1 MKSCIRSQAS
11 CRSKQKPY
19 AFMSV
24 GRIFSSEVP
33 RGDFS
38 KIFLGGT
45 KGGEIC
51 LFPLETKKTTLFYE
65 ILKIQWG
72 PKAPPALPT
81 PMIAL
86 VDLNRKQ

>member
-1 MKSCIRSQAS
+1 
-11 CRSKQKPY
+11 
-19 AFMSV
+19 MSV